1 MKRLAIFIIFAASCM
16 AACYAS
22 SLTAQADSAYNCEDY
37 KTAARLYES
46 ALEADGPVATVFYNL
61 GNTWYRLGRPGNAIL
76 NYERALK
83 LDPSFADA
91 RTNLEFVRGTIVD
104 KPEDD
109 SSFLGNLYES
119 IVMAASPDA
128 WAWITLCSF
137 MLLLSAAALYIFTQ
151 RVGLRKIGFFSGIV
165 LFFVTGVLI
174 SVSYNSVRR
183 ARSSDRAIVMVPT
196 TNLTS
201 APRAPKDKTEKVVPV
216 HEGTLL
222 RIIDSVSTPADP
234 ASHTY
239 YDVKINNSTRA
250 WVKAAD
256 VERI

>member
-1 MKRLAIFIIFAASCM
+1 MKRFATLILLAITCIASCH
-16 AACYAS
+16 AS
-22 SLTAQADSAYNCEDY
+22 PLTAQADSAYNSEDY
-37 KTAARLYES
+37 KTAVRLYES
-46 ALEADGPVATVFYNL
+46 ALETDGATATVFYNL

-83 LDPSFADA
+83 LDPAFTDA

-119 IVMAASPDA
+119 IVIATSPNA
-128 WAWITLCSF
+128 WAWVTLCSF
-137 MLLLSAAALYIFTQ
+137 LLLLSAAALYIFTQ
-151 RVGLRKIGFFSGIV
+151 RVTLRKIGFFSGII
-165 LFFVTGVLI
+165 LIFVTGVLI
-174 SVSYNSVRR
+174 TVSYNSVRR
-183 ARSSDRAIVMVPT
+183 ARSNDRAIVMVPT